1 MTERQFSFPRLLVNL
16 SCLLLAAVLLAGCG
30 SRDTSWRKGGVPGS
44 KPYTVRGKT
53 YYPLK
58 SAHGFVEEGVASWYG
73 PGFHGKKTASGERF
87 NQYNISAAHKI
98 LPLGTEVRVTNL
110 ENHRSLILRI
120 NDRGPFVDDRVID
133 LSRGAAQR
141 LGVIGKGTARVRI
154 QSLRQQ
160 QPLERAGGP
169 VGRLPQGRRDDA
181 RAACPVSPRLRG
193 GRRRREL
200 ACCHPLK
207 CRTGRS
213 LRGTARF
220 LWAWGWQTG
229 RGDGLRGEGAPF
241 GKGSPFPPQ
250 TPPILPKTF
259 LLEAWLVPSLSGKDD
274 TAQGLLL
281 RSIGSRR
288 WRQGRLF
295 PAR

>member
-1 MTERQFSFPRLLVNL
+1 MMTERQFSFPRLLVNL

-154 QSLRQQ
+154 QSLGDAFVTASSASSHASRCLFAVSSVIPAIYNIP
-160 QPLERAGGP
+160 PL
-169 VGRLPQGRRDDA
+169 
-181 RAACPVSPRLRG
+181 
-193 GRRRREL
+193 
-200 ACCHPLK
+200 
-207 CRTGRS
+207 
-213 LRGTARF
+213 
-220 LWAWGWQTG
+220 
-229 RGDGLRGEGAPF
+229 
-241 GKGSPFPPQ
+241 
-250 TPPILPKTF
+250 F
-259 LLEAWLVPSLSGKDD
+259 LLPRFTTFFVVC
-274 TAQGLLL
+274 GLFSFFFGFFNGTPVI
-281 RSIGSRR
+281 SI
-288 WRQGRLF
+288 
-295 PAR
+295 AAVA

>member
-1 MTERQFSFPRLLVNL
+1 MMPERQFSFPRLLVNL

-30 SRDTSWRKGGVPGS
+30 SKDTSWRKGGVPGS

-73 PGFHGKKTASGERF
+73 PGFHGKRTASGERF

-154 QSLRQQ
+154 QSL
-160 QPLERAGGP
+160 GD
-169 VGRLPQGRRDDA
+169 VPQVEDGD
-181 RAACPVSPRLRG
+181 VVRG
-193 GRRRREL
+193 N
-200 ACCHPLK
+200 
-207 CRTGRS
+207 
-213 LRGTARF
+213 F
-220 LWAWGWQTG
+220 FVQI
-229 RGDGLRGEGAPF
+229 GAF
-241 GKGSPFPPQ
+241 SK
-250 TPPILPKTF
+250 
-259 LLEAWLVPSLSGKDD
+259 KDN
-274 TAQGLLL
+274 AQGLIERLTRSGQKGRMIFGSNNLWNVQVGPWEDSRKADEMMRVL
-281 RSIGSRR
+281 RALYPHAFVVGDGGAS
-288 WRQGRLF
+288 
-295 PAR
+295 

>member
-1 MTERQFSFPRLLVNL
+1 MAERQFSFPRLLVNL

-154 QSLRQQ
+154 QSL
-160 QPLERAGGP
+160 GD
-169 VGRLPQGRRDDA
+169 VPQVEDGD
-181 RAACPVSPRLRG
+181 VVRG
-193 GRRRREL
+193 NFFVQV
-200 ACCHPLK
+200 H
-207 CRTGRS
+207 
-213 LRGTARF
+213 
-220 LWAWGWQTG
+220 
-229 RGDGLRGEGAPF
+229 
-241 GKGSPFPPQ
+241 
-250 TPPILPKTF
+250 
-259 LLEAWLVPSLSGKDD
+259 V
-274 TAQGLLL
+274 
-281 RSIGSRR
+281 
-288 WRQGRLF
+288 
-295 PAR
+295 

>member
-1 MTERQFSFPRLLVNL
+1 MRLMKRIL
-16 SCLLLAAVLLAGCG
+16 SAAAVLALSVSLLAGCG

-154 QSLRQQ
+154 QSL
-160 QPLERAGGP
+160 GD
-169 VGRLPQGRRDDA
+169 VPQVEDGD
-181 RAACPVSPRLRG
+181 VVRG
-193 GRRRREL
+193 N
-200 ACCHPLK
+200 
-207 CRTGRS
+207 
-213 LRGTARF
+213 F
-220 LWAWGWQTG
+220 FVQI
-229 RGDGLRGEGAPF
+229 GAF
-241 GKGSPFPPQ
+241 SK
-250 TPPILPKTF
+250 
-259 LLEAWLVPSLSGKDD
+259 KDN
-274 TAQGLLL
+274 AQGLIERLTRSGQKGRMIFGSNNLWNVQVGPWEDSRKADEMMRVL
-281 RSIGSRR
+281 RALYPHAFVVGDGGAS
-288 WRQGRLF
+288 
-295 PAR
+295 